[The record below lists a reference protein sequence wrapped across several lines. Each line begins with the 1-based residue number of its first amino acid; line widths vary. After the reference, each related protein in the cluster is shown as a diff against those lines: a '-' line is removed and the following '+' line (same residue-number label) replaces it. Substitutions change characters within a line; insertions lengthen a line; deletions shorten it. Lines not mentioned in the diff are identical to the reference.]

1 MIGAAIK
8 VIALPQYLQIR
19 GRESEDHT
27 EEREDGGDG
36 GDAMMK
42 QPHDRSESNKWGR
55 INRVVISL
63 CFWE

>member
-19 GRESEDHT
+19 GRESEEYT
-27 EEREDGGDG
+27 EEREDCDG